1 MDTAIHNDNASLRK
15 VRRDLSGRFAQ
26 SLSFCKLQTGS
37 IPGTQ
42 RTKGKGDGMSK
53 TQNLSIVGLVTALI
67 ATLAGMTTLL
77 SSGWFAAVVVVV
89 LWTVYALA
97 MMQVARLR

>member
-1 MDTAIHNDNASLRK
+1 
-15 VRRDLSGRFAQ
+15 
-26 SLSFCKLQTGS
+26 
-37 IPGTQ
+37 
-42 RTKGKGDGMSK
+42 MSK